1 MRKSS
6 RRAFARRHLKAAA
19 HVNRGVLYTA
29 ISAGMILA
37 RAFLTSRGTTAEF
50 ADRYGSAFGR
60 TAAKTYRQQR
70 GTEPRRAWSLV
81 NGVWRRVMGYRP
93 EDLPVLDTALAR
105 YPRTAHLAL
114 AVRG

>member
-1 MRKSS
+1 MRKSI
-6 RRAFARRHLKAAA
+6 RALTITAVASL
-19 HVNRGVLYTA
+19 NQGVLYTA

-37 RAFLTSRGTTAEF
+37 RRFLTARGAEPEF

-60 TAAKTYRQQR
+60 TAAKTFREQR
-70 GTEPRRAWSLV
+70 GTEPCRAWSLV

-93 EDLPVLDTALAR
+93 EDLPVLDTALAL

-114 AVRG
+114 AVAA